1 MAKTTAT
8 FAQNQL
14 DSSIAEEANESEE
27 NRASLTWDNL
37 QDIRVRVK
45 NYGKWYLPPDNFNR
59 NFDNLKN
66 VVTPDQIEQ
75 VLIKRIK
82 EVKDSYK
89 RDIPNP
95 NTFQAGVA
103 THPRNI
109 GDMVA
114 SGGSNETQVKKK
126 SGVEQEREILN
137 NLQAIADSLKQK
149 KKRSTY
155 KPNLV

>member
-1 MAKTTAT
+1 M
-8 FAQNQL
+8 
-14 DSSIAEEANESEE
+14 
-27 NRASLTWDNL
+27 
-37 QDIRVRVK
+37 RVK

-126 SGVEQEREILN
+126 SGVE
-137 NLQAIADSLKQK
+137 
-149 KKRSTY
+149 
-155 KPNLV
+155 